1 MSGSQQAVYK
11 PDLTE
16 FRILASEKANLIPVV
31 RTFPADLETPV
42 TVYIKLM
49 EVLGPS
55 FLLESVEGGEQ
66 VGRYSFVG
74 VHPSGKLSLKG
85 QELSI
90 SKNGE
95 TERRELVGD
104 EDILTVLKE
113 ELDRYIP
120 ASVSGLPRFSG
131 GAVGYLGYDVVRFFE
146 DLPETAEQV
155 IDIPDAIFLMA
166 DTLVVFDHARHR
178 LLILANAFLGDN
190 DFSGENDAGGI
201 SDYANPTTGET
212 ASGMDRDIE
221 LAYFDAVQRIER
233 VSERLLRPLPAIPQ
247 RRWRSGGNDQTKRK
261 LDQNREQSKY
271 ESMVTTAKEH
281 IRAGDIFQVVLSQR
295 LSRTTDAH
303 PFAIYRALRMLNPS
317 PYMFYFDFA
326 EEGFQVVGTSPE
338 MHVRL
343 EDGVASLRPIAG
355 TRWRGKTEE
364 EDDALANE
372 LLADEKEL
380 AEHVMLVDL
389 GRNDIGRVC
398 EFGTVSVREMM
409 TIERYSHVMHIV
421 SQIEGTMRPE
431 QDAFDLLRA
440 TFPAG
445 TVSGAPKVR
454 AMEIIEDLEK
464 ERRGLYAGAVGYF
477 SHDGSMDTCIA
488 IRTMLVKDDKV
499 FIQAGSGI
507 VADSD
512 PGREYQEC
520 MNKAK
525 ALAVAVEEAE
535 QGLF

>member
-1 MSGSQQAVYK
+1 MNGAQHRSQEAIYR
-11 PDLTE
+11 PGLSE
-16 FRILASEKANLIPVV
+16 FRTLASGEANLIPVI

-74 VHPSGKLSLKG
+74 VHPGGKLSLRG
-85 QELSI
+85 NELTTSTNGDV
-90 SKNGE
+90 SKRDLAE
-95 TERRELVGD
+95 H
-104 EDILTVLKE
+104 EDILTVLKDA
-113 ELDRYIP
+113 LSRYIP
-120 ASVSGLPRFSG
+120 ASISGLPRFSG
-131 GAVGYLGYDVVRFFE
+131 GAVGYLGYDTVRFFE
-146 DLPETAEQV
+146 DLPETAKSV
-155 IDIPDAIFLMA
+155 IDVPDAIFLLA

-178 LLILANAFLGDN
+178 LIILANAFLGD
-190 DFSGENDAGGI
+190 SPPHDA
-201 SDYANPTTGET
+201 E
-212 ASGMDRDIE
+212 RDVEI
-221 LAYFDAVQRIER
+221 AYFDAVQRIER
-233 VSERLLRPLPAIPQ
+233 VGERLLRPLPAIPQ
-247 RRWRSGGNDQTKRK
+247 RRWHNKAANGPAGSQLDENRDQTAF
-261 LDQNREQSKY
+261 
-271 ESMVTTAKEH
+271 ESMVLQAKEH
-281 IRAGDIFQVVLSQR
+281 IAAGDIFQVVLSQR
-295 LSRTTDAH
+295 LSRKTDAH

-326 EEGFQVVGTSPE
+326 DEGFQVVGASPE

-355 TRWRGKTEE
+355 TRWRGQTEE
-364 EDDALANE
+364 EDIALEKE

-389 GRNDIGRVC
+389 GRNDIGRVSDY
-398 EFGTVSVREMM
+398 GTVSVRELM

-421 SQIEGTMRPE
+421 SQVEGMIRPE
-431 QDAFDLLRA
+431 LDAYDLLRA

-488 IRTMLVKDDKV
+488 IRTMLVKDDTV
-499 FIQAGSGI
+499 HIQAGAGI

-512 PGREYQEC
+512 PEREYQEC
-520 MNKAK
+520 MSKAR

-535 QGLF
+535 YGLF